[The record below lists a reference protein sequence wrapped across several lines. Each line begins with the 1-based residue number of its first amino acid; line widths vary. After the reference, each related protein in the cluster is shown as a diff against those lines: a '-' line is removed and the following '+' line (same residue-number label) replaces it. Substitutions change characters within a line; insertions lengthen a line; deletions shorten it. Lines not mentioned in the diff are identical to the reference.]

1 MKRRQMLTDEER
13 RALLGVPLD
22 PDDLARLFN
31 LSRSDRDLVAG
42 RRNDASRLGFAVQLA
57 LLRHPGTTL
66 ADLDRSSA
74 PLVAWLAGQLDIPP
88 AAFDDYARRPQTM
101 TDHARRLAIILGLRG
116 PTAADLPLMIEAAAR
131 TAWNTERG
139 QPIAASVVV
148 ALRIAGIIL
157 PVAAVI
163 ERAAIAGRARARQRA
178 TDALLHDLTEAQV
191 VKLDGL
197 LTLNSSLGMTPLAWL
212 KTMPVA
218 PKADHVGELLDR
230 LYLIRKIGLSPDIAG
245 RIHVERWR
253 QFVREGYAS
262 DAHQLGR
269 YATRRRR
276 AILAATVC
284 DLESR
289 LTDAVLDMTDK
300 LIGGMFA
307 KARNTAQQR
316 YVASARDVGRLM
328 RLFHG
333 TIEALATAQASDR
346 DAFEVVDD
354 AVGWAK
360 LLRIREEVQALADL
374 AGEDPLLHAADRWK
388 TLRKFA
394 PALIEALEFRA
405 APANDP
411 MVAALKL
418 LRDLNLSGKREVP
431 PDAPMPFR
439 KAWRRLV
446 LEQGRR
452 NRRLYETAVLATLRD
467 KLRSGDVWVE
477 HSSNYRRFDSYLMPQ
492 GAVPN
497 AATELGL
504 PATAD
509 EWLATRGKE
518 LDRRLKHFADR
529 LRRGELDGVELR
541 DERLHVTSAKASATP
556 ETRAFAGGIDT
567 LMPQVRITELLHEV
581 NRATGFA
588 SVFTNLRTGERC
600 DDENALLAA
609 VLADATNLGLG
620 RMASASHG
628 VTRDKLIWT
637 AGAYIRPQTYKAA
650 LGRIIDAHHAL
661 PIASI
666 WGDGTTSSSDRQ
678 FFRSAK
684 RGDAAGDVNARYG
697 HDPGLGFYTHVS
709 DQHGPYSARVMSA
722 TSHEAPYVLD
732 GLMHHG
738 TGLRIG
744 THYTDTGGA
753 SDHVFILCAMLGF
766 RFCPRLRDFPDRKLA
781 TLEPASAYNELAPII
796 GRRVEV
802 DVIREHWD
810 EILRLVASLQAG
822 TVLPSSMLKQL
833 AAFQRQNPLDL
844 ALQELGRIER
854 TLFMLDW
861 LKSPQLRQHCQAG
874 LNKSEQRHALA
885 QVICTFKQ
893 GRIAD
898 RGQEAQQFRA
908 SGLNLVIAA
917 IVYWNSTYIADAVAR
932 LRAQGQAVSAAMLA
946 HTSPLTWEHIGFSGD
961 FLWDRAAA
969 TAGRRRPLNLGRFRA
984 AA

>member
-1 MKRRQMLTDEER
+1 MLTDEER

-197 LTLNSSLGMTPLAWL
+197 LTLDSSLGMTPLAWL

-822 TVLPSSMLKQL
+822 TVLPSSMLKRL